1 MEPPREPM
9 QEPMREPLK
18 SVTAEY
24 FDTVNTISAHCDDVL
39 LEEAMAQCER
49 YNALLSKTVPGSD
62 VWNLNHAEGE
72 RVAVSEHTARILT
85 LARQVAEASGGAFNI
100 ALGALAALWR
110 FTSGEARVPSAEEIS
125 AALENTDTSLIEIG
139 PDWARMPSGMQ
150 IDLGGIAKGYIADRI
165 AGFLRE
171 HGITSA
177 LLNFGGNVVTIGNR
191 ADGKPWSV
199 GLQTPGGATGRDFWG
214 AVECSDGTVV
224 TSGVYERG
232 FDIGGVRYHHILD
245 PRTGWPVQNGLLS
258 VTAVGP
264 DSLVADALTTA
275 MFVLGVEEGAKLA
288 EQFGVECVF
297 LDRDRCVWKSAGL
310 RLTIVGEK

>member
-1 MEPPREPM
+1 MPDEPM
-9 QEPMREPLK
+9 N

-24 FDTVNTISAHCDDVL
+24 FDTVNTISAYCDDAL
-39 LEEAMAQCER
+39 LTDAMAQCER

-62 VWNLNHAEGE
+62 VWNINHANGE
-72 RVAVSEHTARILT
+72 QATVSEHTVSILS
-85 LARQVAEASGGAFNI
+85 LAREVAEASGGAFNI
-100 ALGALAALWR
+100 ALGKLASLWR

-125 AALENTDTSLIEIG
+125 AALENTDCTLIEVG
-139 PDWARMPSGMQ
+139 CDWVRVPSGMQ
-150 IDLGGIAKGYIADRI
+150 IDLGGIAKGYIADRV
-165 AGFLRE
+165 ADYLRE
-171 HGITSA
+171 RGIDSA

-214 AVECSDGTVV
+214 AVECSNGSVV

-245 PRTGWPVQNGLLS
+245 PRTGYPVQNRLVS

-275 MFVLGVEEGAKLA
+275 MFVLGIEEGAKLG
-288 EQFGVECVF
+288 ERFGLEFVF
-297 LDRDRCVWKSAGL
+297 LDRDGCAYKSPAL
-310 RLTIVGEK
+310 RLTLVSAEP